1 MAVAAVQP
9 PRATCADPAGGRWVR
24 AANFAI
30 ACPEVRAGDRLAR
43 AAHPDEYLALL
54 LGTGAAVHSA
64 SGTLR
69 APADA
74 LVIVEPGDSSIEPE
88 GDGRVVLVVTTRSDD
103 VARESVNAQAY
114 ATRPQA
120 VAPLPERPTEP
131 IAAGTRAHALADH
144 PAGEGEM
151 RVFRSGDLM
160 INVFG
165 PRHSRRD
172 PARLSP
178 HWHDDFEQGSVVL
191 AGDWTHHL
199 RYPWTPDSGAW
210 RPDEHVRCGAPSVTI
225 IPAGVEHTSQ
235 DAGEG
240 MSWLVDVFAPPRADF
255 LARGLVRN
263 AAEYP
268 SA

>member
-9 PRATCADPAGGRWVR
+9 PWATLVDPADGAWVR

-30 ACPEVRAGDRLAR
+30 ACQAVRGGDRLALTGL
-43 AAHPDEYLALL
+43 ADEHLALL
-54 LGTGAAVHSA
+54 VGTGARIATA
-64 SGTLR
+64 SGVVR

-74 LVIVEPGDSSIEPE
+74 LVVVEPGDSSIEPDE
-88 GDGRVVLVVTTRSDD
+88 DGRIVRVVTTRSAD
-103 VARESVNAQAY
+103 VADR
-114 ATRPQA
+114 
-120 VAPLPERPTEP
+120 ERPEAVTP
-131 IAAGTRAHALADH
+131 LGAPVIGPGTRIHALADH

-165 PRHSRRD
+165 PRTRRRD

-191 AGDWTHHL
+191 EGAWIHHL

-210 RPDEHVRCGAPSVTI
+210 REDAHLRCGAPSVTI

-235 DAGEG
+235 DTGEG
-240 MSWLVDVFAPPRADF
+240 ESWLVDVFAPPRADF
-255 LARGLVRN
+255 LARGIVRN
-263 AAEYP
+263 AAEYDV
-268 SA
+268 SG